1 LILTPGTRR
10 VGLLFGAEPCVRK
23 DQPPKTPSCRSKV
36 GQLPDRRRYAS
47 RAPRPGR
54 LSGVRQPATR
64 RHCPQ
69 DRVQLLQMRG
79 GKTAPPAEISPR
91 SARAKARFLTKLSR
105 EAGRL
110 PTAAL
115 VKTPPRS
122 AAPPIAAFVYVP
134 PPRLASRDHSFRSAS
149 SRAGRRIAS
158 CVLFSVVSSVLET
171 GVFHS
176 SVAFPAWAFAG
187 STFTRQAVLM
197 AASAE
202 GSSSGFAVPR

>member
-1 LILTPGTRR
+1 MILTPGTRR
-10 VGLLFGAEPCVRK
+10 VGLVFGAEPCVRK

-79 GKTAPPAEISPR
+79 GKTAPPAKISPR
-91 SARAKARFLTKLSR
+91 SARAKARFLTRLSR
-105 EAGRL
+105 ETGWASHRSSGQDS
-110 PTAAL
+110 
-115 VKTPPRS
+115 PRS
-122 AAPPIAAFVYVP
+122 AAPPIATFVYVP
-134 PPRLASRDHSFRSAS
+134 PPRLASRLHAR
-149 SRAGRRIAS
+149 GWRIAS

-171 GVFHS
+171 GVFPS

-202 GSSSGFAVPR
+202 GSSSGVAVPR